1 MKKKKTTNMLLM
13 ILVCI
18 ILSACGQEQVTSD
31 TEELDFSVDGESRED
46 DQKQEQVTSDTEE
59 SDSAVVGESRED
71 VQTREIAI
79 IPAEKA
85 DIQIKAN
92 ENGRALTA
100 EELQLFD
107 EFLQE
112 RCNYGFLL
120 SVYDTPADADL
131 NEIFYNG
138 LGADQQEGVT
148 EDELQAYLDETGYDE
163 VFLDFNKITA
173 TQLNDFLLDR
183 TGLSYDQMNTRLNW
197 TYLPEYDAYYWQHG
211 DTNIRFFNCEE
222 GYTVDEK
229 LFVLQVAAEHYGDE
243 DGYHDMRYELV
254 LEKNGETYQF
264 RSNRLMMEEGLIEDQ
279 SFQVS
284 LSPMGDVIFA
294 SYEPNTEEIPLADVT
309 FYIIKDGWKLTRL
322 YGPYSENIRETDVFN
337 EIEDIAFA
345 DYDEDGIA
353 DIIMILNYS
362 PVSDADA
369 SYSEVRVYKGGY
381 YDYSYG
387 DYNYFQQYQPEIS
400 ETLTAELSEKT
411 ISAVLDHLAT
421 ILPDTTAD

>member
-1 MKKKKTTNMLLM
+1 MKKKKTTNILLM

-18 ILSACGQEQVTSD
+18 ILSACGQEKVTSD
-31 TEELDFSVDGESRED
+31 TEEPDFAVDGESREED
-46 DQKQEQVTSDTEE
+46 QEQEKVTSDIEE
-59 SDSAVVGESRED
+59 PDSAVGGESCED

-85 DIQIKAN
+85 DIPIKAN
-92 ENGRALTA
+92 ESGRALTA

-107 EFLQE
+107 EFIQE
-112 RCNYGFLL
+112 SCNYGFLL
-120 SVYDTPADADL
+120 SVYDTPADANL
-131 NEIFYNG
+131 NEIFYDG
-138 LGADQQEGVT
+138 LGVDQEGIT
-148 EDELQAYLDETGYDE
+148 EDEIQAYMDETGDE
-163 VFLDFNKITA
+163 AFLDFNKITA
-173 TQLNDFLLDR
+173 TQLNDFLLER
-183 TGLSYDQMNTRLNW
+183 TGLSYDQMNTRLVGW

-229 LFVLQVAAEHYGDE
+229 LFVLRVAAENYGYE

-264 RSNRLMMEEGLIEDQ
+264 KSNRLMIEEGLIADQ

-284 LSPMGDVIFA
+284 LSPIGDVIFA
-294 SYEPNTEEIPLADVT
+294 SYEPNTEEIPLADVS
-309 FYIIKDGWKLTRL
+309 FSIIKDGWEITQLH
-322 YGPYSENIRETDVFN
+322 GAEYSINIRETDVFN

-369 SYSEVRVYKGGY
+369 SYSEVRVYKGDY
-381 YDYSYG
+381 HDYSYG
-387 DYNYFQQYQPEIS
+387 DYYYFQRYQLEIS
-400 ETLTAELSEKT
+400 ETLTAELPEKT

-421 ILPDTTAD
+421 ILPDTNAD

>member
-1 MKKKKTTNMLLM
+1 MKKKKTMNMLLM

-31 TEELDFSVDGESRED
+31 TEEPDFAVDGESHED
-46 DQKQEQVTSDTEE
+46 DQEQEKVIFDTEE
-59 SDSAVVGESRED
+59 PDSAVGGESRED
-71 VQTREIAI
+71 VQAREIVI

-85 DIQIKAN
+85 DIPIKAN
-92 ENGRALTA
+92 ESGRALTA

-120 SVYDTPADADL
+120 SVYDTPADANL

-138 LGADQQEGVT
+138 LGADQEGIT
-148 EDELQAYLDETGYDE
+148 EDEIQAYMDETGDE
-163 VFLDFNKITA
+163 VFTDFNKITA
-173 TQLNDFLLDR
+173 TQLNDFLLER
-183 TGLSYDQMNTRLNW
+183 TGLSYDQMNTRLGW
-197 TYLPEYDAYYWQHG
+197 TYLPEYDAYYSQHG

-222 GYTVDEK
+222 GYTADEK
-229 LFVLQVAAEHYGDE
+229 LFVLRVAAENYGFE
-243 DGYHDMRYELV
+243 DGYHDMCYELV

-264 RSNRLMMEEGLIEDQ
+264 KSNRLMMEEGLIADQ

-294 SYEPNTEEIPLADVT
+294 SYEPNTEEIPLADVS
-309 FYIIKDGWKLTRL
+309 FYIIKDGWELTRL

-337 EIEDIAFA
+337 EIENITFA

-362 PVSDADA
+362 PVSDADT
-369 SYSEVRVYKGGY
+369 SYSEVRVYKGEY

-387 DYNYFQQYQPEIS
+387 DYYYFQRYQQEIS
-400 ETLTAELSEKT
+400 EILTAELSEKT
-411 ISAVLDHLAT
+411 ISAVLDYLAT
-421 ILPDTTAD
+421 VLPDTTAD